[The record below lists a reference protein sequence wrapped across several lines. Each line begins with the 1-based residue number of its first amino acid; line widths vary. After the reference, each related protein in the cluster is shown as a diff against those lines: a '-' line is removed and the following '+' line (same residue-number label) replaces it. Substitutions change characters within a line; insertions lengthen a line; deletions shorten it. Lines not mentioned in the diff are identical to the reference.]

1 MDYRDKLDSRVLRRL
16 NDDDLEYEFNFLLD
30 EDMSGVGF
38 FNPCDYDYV
47 GYFVEDVCEELRGGF
62 LDNIEIKTDP
72 KTSDFLYSYLIDKF
86 GDRLAEI
93 YYKRKC

>member
-1 MDYRDKLDSRVLRRL
+1 MNYRDKLDSRVLRRL

-38 FNPCDYDYV
+38 NPCDYDYV
-47 GYFVEDVCEELRGGF
+47 GYFVEDVCEELRGSY

-72 KTSDFLYSYLIDKF
+72 KTSDVLYYYLIDKF
-86 GDRLAEI
+86 GDRLVKI
-93 YYKRKC
+93 YDNKKC

>member
-1 MDYRDKLDSRVLRRL
+1 MTDRDKLDSRVLRRL

-30 EDMSGVGF
+30 EEMSGVG

-47 GYFVEDVCEELRGGF
+47 GYFVEDVCEALMGGF

-72 KTSDFLYSYLIDKF
+72 KTRDALYFYIVDKF
-86 GDRLAEI
+86 E
-93 YYKRKC
+93 RKILKFFNNRRC

>member
-38 FNPCDYDYV
+38 NPCDYDYV
-47 GYFVEDVCEELRGGF
+47 GYFVEDVCEELRGGY

-86 GDRLAEI
+86 GDQLVEI
-93 YYKRKC
+93 YDNRKC

>member
-1 MDYRDKLDSRVLRRL
+1 MRRCR
-16 NDDDLEYEFNFLLD
+16 
-30 EDMSGVGF
+30 GVG

-47 GYFVEDVCEELRGGF
+47 GYFVEDVCEELRGSF

-86 GDRLAEI
+86 GDTLAEI